1 MGGEKKAAKK
11 NEGEVDDEVS
21 QEDLEKALD
30 TALDSMQKAG
40 KTEKVVPSDEED
52 EFGEEEEGEKGAKKK
67 KEKVAKPAKK
77 SEGDEDPDFQVLA
90 KSLEEEVVEG
100 DEDAQEV
107 IDAVP
112 FIKALMDALEDQMT
126 GMIKAIV
133 GVSDKIEAV
142 GERLEK
148 AEGINVAEAKLIK
161 SLSENVR
168 KIGEQ
173 PLQRKSTLGKGLEVI
188 QKSSDGQEKIT
199 SLTRAGALEKI
210 IELCKSDKISLEDSI
225 VLEGR
230 INKGL
235 EIPEKFQNLLVS

>member
-1 MGGEKKAAKK
+1 MGGEKKDAKK

-52 EFGEEEEGEKGAKKK
+52 EYGEEEEEEGEKVPKKK
-67 KEKVAKPAKK
+67 KTAKAAKK
-77 SEGDEDPDFQVLA
+77 SKNEEDPDFQVLA
-90 KSLEEEVVEG
+90 KSLEEEIIEG

-112 FIKALMDALEDQMT
+112 FIKALMDALEDQMA
-126 GMIKAIV
+126 GMIKAIIN
-133 GVSDKIEAV
+133 VSDKVEGIN
-142 GERLEK
+142 ERLEK
-148 AEGINVAEAKLIK
+148 AKDINIAEAKLIK
-161 SLSENVR
+161 SLSENIR

-173 PLQRKSTLGKGLEVI
+173 PLQRKSVLGKGLEVI
-188 QKSSDGQEKIT
+188 QKSDDGQEKRTNI
-199 SLTRAGALEKI
+199 SRASALEKI
-210 IELCKSDKISLEDSI
+210 TELCKADKISLDDAI
-225 VLEGR
+225 KLEGR

-235 EIPEKFQNLLVS
+235 EVPENFQNLLIS